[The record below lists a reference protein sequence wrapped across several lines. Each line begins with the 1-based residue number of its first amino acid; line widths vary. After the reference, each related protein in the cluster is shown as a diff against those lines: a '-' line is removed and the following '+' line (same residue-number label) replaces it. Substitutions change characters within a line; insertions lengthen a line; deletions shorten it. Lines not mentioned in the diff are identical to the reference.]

1 MTILHIKNMVC
12 DRCIS
17 TVKSELEKL
26 GYVPE
31 EVTLGKAVLKEE
43 PDEEGREKIAV
54 VLEAS
59 GFELIR
65 DKDHQITEQIKNLIV
80 KMVHYD
86 PEALGRLNYSDYL
99 EKETGIPYKKLS
111 SLFSGIELLTIEK
124 YIILQR
130 VELVKELISYNE
142 DTFSEIA
149 WKTGYS
155 SVHHLSSQFK
165 SITGLTPSAFRKLA
179 GKKRKSL
186 DEI

>member
-1 MTILHIKNMVC
+1 MAVLHIKNMVC

-17 TVKSELEKL
+17 TVKRELENL

-31 EVTLGKAVLKEE
+31 NVSLGRAVLKEE
-43 PDEEGREKIAV
+43 PGKEAREKISG
-54 VLEAS
+54 VLEAN

-65 DKDHQITEQIKNLIV
+65 DKDHQITGQIKNLVIQ
-80 KMVHYD
+80 MVHYE
-86 PEALGRLNYSDYL
+86 PEALGNLNYSDYL

-111 SLFSGIELLTIEK
+111 SLFSGIELITIEK

-130 VELVKELISYNE
+130 VELVKEMISYNE

-165 SITGLTPSAFRKLA
+165 SITGMTPSTFRKLA

-186 DEI
+186 DKI

>member
-1 MTILHIKNMVC
+1 MAVLHIKNMVC

-17 TVKSELEKL
+17 TVKRELENL
-26 GYVPE
+26 GYSPK
-31 EVTLGKAVLKEE
+31 EVSLGKAVLKEE
-43 PDEEGREKIAV
+43 PDKEAREKIAG
-54 VLEAS
+54 VLETN
-59 GFELIR
+59 GFELIQ

-86 PEALGRLNYSDYL
+86 PEALGHLNYSDYL
-99 EKETGIPYKKLS
+99 GKETGIPYKKLS
-111 SLFSGIELLTIEK
+111 NLFSGIELITIEK
-124 YIILQR
+124 YIIIQR

-165 SITGLTPSAFRKLA
+165 SVTGMTPSAFRKLA

-186 DEI
+186 DKI

>member
-1 MTILHIKNMVC
+1 MVC

-26 GYVPE
+26 GYVTE
-31 EVTLGKAVLKEE
+31 EVSLGKAEIKEE
-43 PDEEGREKIAV
+43 PDEEGREKIAG
-54 VLEAS
+54 VLEAN

-86 PEALGRLNYSDYL
+86 PEALGKLNYSGYL

-124 YIILQR
+124 YVILQR

-165 SITGLTPSAFRKLA
+165 SITGLTPSAFRKIA
-179 GKKRKSL
+179 GKNRKPL
-186 DEI
+186 DRI